1 MMVMVLMVMIM
12 MMMTKIKDSGRM
24 IAGWAHSSSAA
35 AVKSL
40 IFLSSSPPCVMC
52 IFVFC
57 ILLYVFCVLYFVLH
71 SVFCIQGDLCFV
83 TCMARFCTFY
93 IVKRTFDSTTLLYRR
108 AEIYTGGR

>member
-57 ILLYVFCVLYFVLH
+57 VLLYVFCILYFVLH
-71 SVFCIQGDLCFV
+71 SVFFIQSYL
-83 TCMARFCTFY
+83 FCKMY
-93 IVKRTFDSTTLLYRR
+93 
-108 AEIYTGGR
+108 G